1 MTFDQIAM
9 AFLQENGFE
18 VLECKSAEEAVEKA
32 ENLKKGSNLYPVY
45 FSGSDTSGEKGYEEF
60 FTDTESVDL
69 GRLRALGVVT
79 NKPIPDKD
87 KIKIFFEEL
96 TDVFRKKET
105 NKEEV
110 IAIMKSYLPNFE
122 HIETGRSLDSKM

>member
-1 MTFDQIAM
+1 MLF
-9 AFLQENGFE
+9 
-18 VLECKSAEEAVEKA
+18 
-32 ENLKKGSNLYPVY
+32 
-45 FSGSDTSGEKGYEEF
+45 
-60 FTDTESVDL
+60 
-69 GRLRALGVVT
+69 T

-96 TDVFRKKET
+96 TGCFQKKRN